1 MSVLNNPSN
10 QKMRL
15 QVRKQIGSAV
25 AVLVLGVSG
34 WLMALPGTAGAAGS
48 GSSSSPTTTTPTS
61 CSTSASVTVTVAN
74 TSSNPVTG
82 TLTAS
87 CTFAPG
93 ATVTINNAGAN
104 QTAPAGGDGTLTISY
119 AATDPSISI
128 DNGAF
133 QPAVAG
139 VNTITATGVNS
150 NGGTNTATFLI
161 DLITP
166 SSATGAGS
174 GSGTGS
180 GGLAF
185 TGADL
190 AALVAASLALILMG
204 SGVVIYT
211 RRRAASVK

>member
-1 MSVLNNPSN
+1 
-10 QKMRL
+10 MRL

-34 WLMALPGTAGAAGS
+34 WVMALPGTAGAAGS

-93 ATVTINNAGAN
+93 ASVTINNGGAN
-104 QTAPAGGDGTLTISY
+104 QTAPAGSDGTLTISY

-180 GGLAF
+180 GLAF

-190 AALVAASLALILMG
+190 AALLAASLALILMG